1 MRVAVIGGNG
11 QLGSDV
17 CRIFRQS
24 GHVVS
29 SLTHEHIDI
38 VSELSVQAALS
49 SVKPELI
56 LNTAAMHQVENCES
70 APARAFEVNA
80 VGARNLA
87 RFSANSGVCLAH
99 ISTDYVFDGGK
110 HAPYIESDLPGPQSV
125 YGTTKL
131 AAEHFVR
138 AIAPCHFVVRVS
150 AIYGTFPCRGKG
162 GINFVERML
171 KLASEKAEIKVVGD
185 EFVTP
190 TPTEQIAQQLLVLT
204 QTREYGLYH
213 ATCEGSC
220 SWYDFAR
227 AIFEGAGVDAN
238 LKMAAPGEFPTKVA
252 RPKYSV
258 LENSALKRAGLNT
271 FTDWKSGLESYM
283 AVRTMSPAVAAVSR

>member
-24 GHVVS
+24 GHDVVG
-29 SLTHEHIDI
+29 LTHEHIDI
-38 VSELSVQAALS
+38 ASEHSVQAALG
-49 SVKPELI
+49 SVDPELI
-56 LNTAAMHQVENCES
+56 VNTAAMHHVENCES
-70 APARAFEVNA
+70 DPMRAFEVNA
-80 VGARNLA
+80 TGARNMA
-87 RFSANSGVCLAH
+87 RFSARSGARLAH
-99 ISTDYVFDGGK
+99 ISTDYVFDGRK
-110 HAPYIESDLPGPQSV
+110 QTPYVETDLPGPRSV

-131 AAEHFVR
+131 AGEHFVR

-150 AIYGTFPCRGKG
+150 AIYGTSPCRGKG
-162 GINFVERML
+162 GMNFVERML
-171 KLASEKAEIKVVGD
+171 KLASEEAEIKVVGD
-185 EFVTP
+185 EIVTP

-204 QTREYGLYH
+204 QTHDYGLYH

-227 AIFEGAGVDAN
+227 AIFECAGVNAK

-258 LENSALKRAGLNT
+258 LENSELNRTGLNT

-283 AVRTMSPAVAAVSR
+283 ATRRVSHAVAAV